1 MGLTMNEQKGVAREM
16 ARRCRKAS
24 NKKKGQLIE
33 EYMELTG
40 CTRHHAAWLLR
51 CWVPACGISAGGG
64 R

>member
-16 ARRCRKAS
+16 ARRYRKAS

-40 CTRHHAAWLLR
+40 WHHFGYLCGKRLAATL
-51 CWVPACGISAGGG
+51 CCC
-64 R
+64 